1 MELAKLELENEKV
14 SDVKLLVR
22 NNLELISNILFNIFC
37 ERIKNNDE
45 NIEKWQNELNNELE
59 TKYAEELLNE
69 LKQELDD
76 NYYNNTL
83 ELYIYEDQYPV
94 CEDLERNN
102 LIINKIGLEYK
113 IEYLEKMMAETI

>member
-113 IEYLEKMMAETI
+113 IGYLEKMMAETI